1 MPEKKNTGPSYE
13 TIMRD
18 LEARRFSPIYI
29 LMGEE
34 SYYIDKIS
42 DYIATHVLKPEERD
56 FNQNIVF
63 GADVTASQIV
73 DSAKA
78 YPMMAEKR
86 VVIVKVQKRWRNI
99 SKIQLLLRYLCSV
112 IRTEVLIKERRLSL
126 QHRLVVASS
135 LRVRNSMSVSCL
147 DLSKLICANIK
158 SPSNRKRHR

>member
-63 GADVTASQIV
+63 GANCRFCQGLSDDGRKTSRYCEGI
-73 DSAKA
+73 AK
-78 YPMMAEKR
+78 
-86 VVIVKVQKRWRNI
+86 
-99 SKIQLLLRYLCSV
+99 S
-112 IRTEVLIKERRLSL
+112 
-126 QHRLVVASS
+126 
-135 LRVRNSMSVSCL
+135 
-147 DLSKLICANIK
+147 
-158 SPSNRKRHR
+158 